1 MIWPFLNEG
10 QRKSYYKKLFTFL
23 ISLGGITL
31 MGYFYYRHIRHCDLM
46 AFSIFALAEYF
57 VAAANMGYYWTLVDD
72 LPNEEIVVRTPTSA
86 VDTSAVEKS
95 AVEVSAV
102 KN

>member
-1 MIWPFLNEG
+1 M
-10 QRKSYYKKLFTFL
+10 
-23 ISLGGITL
+23 
-31 MGYFYYRHIRHCDLM
+31 
-46 AFSIFALAEYF
+46 
-57 VAAANMGYYWTLVDD
+57 AAANMGYYWTLVDD

-102 KN
+102 KNGQPATFDVDAVKKEK